1 MRRLFI
7 PFIALMGLGVFHLF
21 SACQSSSS
29 SASSAVEDRHPAT
42 PEAALSALLEGNQRF
57 LSGQLRHP
65 HQTQQRIHETEN
77 AQHPFAVVVTCSD
90 SRVPPEIIFDEGL
103 GDLFV
108 IRTAGNLIGD
118 LELGSI
124 EYAVEHLGAPLVVV
138 LGHTECGAVKAFLE
152 GGECHGHIRQIVEAL
167 MQEQEEQQI
176 LEHEGKNLTACI
188 EGNVVHGVAQIRQ
201 QPMIAKKMAQKQVN
215 VIPMIYDVHSGKV
228 AVLNETAWLEQHAFS
243 ITRK

>member
-1 MRRLFI
+1 M
-7 PFIALMGLGVFHLF
+7 PFIALMGFGALHFFL
-21 SACQSSSS
+21 ACQSSS
-29 SASSAVEDRHPAT
+29 AAEDKRPTT
-42 PEAALSALLEGNQRF
+42 PETALSVLLEGNQRF

-90 SRVPPEIIFDEGL
+90 SRVSPEIIFDEGL

-124 EYAVEHLGAPLVVV
+124 EYAVEHLGVPLVVV

-176 LEHEGKNLTACI
+176 LAHEGKNLTACI

-201 QPMIAKKMAQKQVN
+201 QPMIAEKMAQKQVN
-215 VIPMIYDVHSGKV
+215 VVPMVYDVHSGKV
-228 AVLNETAWLEQHAFS
+228 TVLNENAWFEQHVS
-243 ITRK
+243 STTQQ